1 TNFTSFF
8 CLVWNTKYLSFSLH
22 RKELAEL
29 LNVDEQKIKDWFN
42 NKRAKCRKIQR
53 EILGG
58 KNITPTQEELR
69 MKTLVESKKI
79 IIFQEQEGDGLFW
92 EHQNIDTQ
100 NSPLSL
106 LFS

>member
-1 TNFTSFF
+1 MCFPIKAATAKHANLLPLS
-8 CLVWNTKYLSFSLH
+8 VWF
-22 RKELAEL
+22 
-29 LNVDEQKIKDWFN
+29 QDWFN
-42 NKRAKCRKIQR
+42 NKRAKYRKIQR

-92 EHQNIDTQ
+92 EHQNIDPQ